1 MLDKNITQAFIKKY
15 IQDNYTVLKL
25 ATEYN
30 ITPYRVTKILKE
42 NNIKIRDIY
51 SYTRKY
57 KIDVNAF
64 NNIDTKDKAYLLGFI
79 CADGCI
85 YDNKCLAIGIHKQDI
100 KVLELLKK
108 VLNCNSLPIRYHSQN
123 TNIVMIN
130 IWNKQLVAS
139 LKVLGITERKTFTVS
154 MPQNIPKNLHK
165 HFWRGVIDGDGCIY
179 LKERNNKQNKPI
191 FTVTLVGS
199 KQLMEDYVNFLKTLN
214 ITPLPKIEPQNKIWC
229 VVICSK
235 NAITLCKEIYENN
248 KAFCLQ
254 RKKEKFLTAHK
265 ITKKHRRE
273 LPKGM
278 MYVGKKR
285 KVKVAALRSAGF
297 DKEYHIG
304 IFNTLEEALKQANMF
319 YQTFNKEYIPDY
331 DDWL

>member
-1 MLDKNITQAFIKKY
+1 MLDKNTTQAFIKKY
-15 IQDNYTVLKL
+15 IQNNYTVLKL

-30 ITPYRVTKILKE
+30 MTTYKATKILKE

-64 NNIDTKDKAYLLGFI
+64 DHIDTEDKAYLLGFI

-85 YDNKCLAIGIHKQDI
+85 YKDCCLAIDIHKKDI
-100 KVLELLKK
+100 KVLELLKR
-108 VLNCNSLPIRYHSQN
+108 VLQCKELPIRPHSQN
-123 TNIVMIN
+123 KNIVGIY

-139 LKVLGITERKTFTVS
+139 FKKLGITERKSFTIS
-154 MPQNIPKNLHK
+154 MPKNIPVDLQK

-179 LKERNNKQNKPI
+179 LKERNNKQNKPT

-199 KQLMEDYVNFLKTLN
+199 KQLMEDYINFLKTLN
-214 ITPLPKIEPQNKIWC
+214 IKPLPKIEPQNKIWC

-235 NAITLCKEIYENN
+235 NAITFCKKIYENN

-304 IFNTLEEALKQANMF
+304 IFNTLEEALKQTNMF
-319 YQTFNKEYIPDY
+319 YRTFDKEYIPDY